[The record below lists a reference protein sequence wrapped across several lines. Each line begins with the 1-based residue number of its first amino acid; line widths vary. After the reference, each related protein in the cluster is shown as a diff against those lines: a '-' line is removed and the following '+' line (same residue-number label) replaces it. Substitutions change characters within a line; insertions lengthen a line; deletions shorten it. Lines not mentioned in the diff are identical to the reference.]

1 MNEMGSDAQDKKRRI
16 DDFKCLV
23 RTTFHQNSDL
33 KCLIIWAVEAIRVI
47 SDAAANETSPSLF
60 SEWISN
66 KRNIIH
72 IVLLRATIYDSG
84 RINAA
89 LREIILVKKETLND
103 SLRIRL
109 KLPNEDT
116 TYSPF
121 DKDLRYIPKVFLI
134 SQRYENIPSHC
145 KRDLFGHKDGNWWKA
160 KTWTCVSTFS
170 SDNLE
175 NLSTLLKAR
184 IVDVPWKK
192 TETTSKWDWA
202 LLLFCL
208 FVNALFSLWTKT
220 YINRKILS
228 DERRRVDRRRSQNRS
243 WCHHRPTNNSY
254 KDSETAAPVNQH
266 SEPFPLAF

>member
-1 MNEMGSDAQDKKRRI
+1 MSSRN
-16 DDFKCLV
+16 
-23 RTTFHQNSDL
+23 NSSRFWCSCQWNFPL
-33 KCLIIWAVEAIRVI
+33 PFLRVNKQQEEHHPYRPT
-47 SDAAANETSPSLF
+47 A
-60 SEWISN
+60 SN
-66 KRNIIH
+66 N
-72 IVLLRATIYDSG
+72 YDSG

-103 SLRIRL
+103 SLRIRP

-192 TETTSKWDWA
+192 KKKRKQRASETGLSFCFVCSWTRFSHYGPKHTLTEKSYPMNDDELTVVGVKIAHDAITARRTTVTKIRKQPLPSTNI
-202 LLLFCL
+202 L
-208 FVNALFSLWTKT
+208 NHSLW
-220 YINRKILS
+220 LS
-228 DERRRVDRRRSQNRS
+228 NSSQVNKHIYLS
-243 WCHHRPTNNSY
+243 NLES
-254 KDSETAAPVNQH
+254 PVT
-266 SEPFPLAF
+266 SSAKCFRDWY